1 MHTARTLAGFF
12 RRQSAGVR
20 ICTRFAVYTVL
31 VFATLYAVQ
40 DGLIG
45 ALNRHFAGLTA
56 QLLRLVGM
64 HTSSSGPV
72 VTLGRF
78 AVEIKDNCNA
88 IYEVGLYAAAVWA
101 YPASWRARLLGTL
114 LGASVLYGVNLLRIV
129 TLLTAG
135 VLLPDWFEVL
145 HLYVWQILYLL
156 VVAACWFVWVSGLRP
171 GA

>member
-1 MHTARTLAGFF
+1 MHIARTLAGVL
-12 RRQSAGVR
+12 RRQGAGVR

-31 VFATLYAVQ
+31 VFTALFAAQ

-64 HTSSSGPV
+64 PTASSGPV
-72 VTLGRF
+72 VTLAGF

-88 IYEVGLYAAAVWA
+88 IYEVGLYAAAIWA
-101 YPASWRARLLGTL
+101 YLAPWRARLLGTL

-129 TLLTAG
+129 TLLTVG
-135 VLLPDWFEVL
+135 LRQPVWFEVM
-145 HLYVWQILYLL
+145 HLYVWQTLFLL
-156 VVAACWFVWVSGLRP
+156 VVAACWFAWVSWLRP